1 MYLMYYTDDQGKRV
15 YTLKV
20 RARGSGGGRAS
31 GERGARAKGLPWL
44 PRAAAA
50 PPPGAAQAG
59 RRQGG
64 ALRWERSC

>member
-20 RARGSGGGRAS
+20 RTRGS

-44 PRAAAA
+44 RRAAAA

-59 RRQGG
+59 RRQGV